1 MSEAR
6 NIAVIG
12 LGSMGYGMA
21 SSIRAA
27 GHTTW
32 GVDIAP
38 AAMQRFRDEGGAVE
52 LKFSLYGALILSVV
66 VVTADS
72 LLGS

>member
-1 MSEAR
+1 MLNFIETF
-6 NIAVIG
+6 
-12 LGSMGYGMA
+12 L
-21 SSIRAA
+21 
-27 GHTTW
+27 
-32 GVDIAP
+32 
-38 AAMQRFRDEGGAVE
+38 RDERGAVE

>member
-1 MSEAR
+1 ML
-6 NIAVIG
+6 N
-12 LGSMGYGMA
+12 LM
-21 SSIRAA
+21 RAF
-27 GHTTW
+27 
-32 GVDIAP
+32 I
-38 AAMQRFRDEGGAVE
+38 RDEGGAVE

>member
-1 MSEAR
+1 MLNLVATFLR
-6 NIAVIG
+6 DQ
-12 LGSMGYGMA
+12 
-21 SSIRAA
+21 R
-27 GHTTW
+27 
-32 GVDIAP
+32 GV
-38 AAMQRFRDEGGAVE
+38 VE